1 MRQRFP
7 VLLFILAIAAGSSCS
22 DKPQSGISAQTEPPR
37 VIRRGNGGEPGSLDP
52 AIAEDVHAFNILTD
66 LYEGLVTVSAAGE
79 IVAGVAETWVVSDDG
94 LTYVFQLRKS
104 AKWSNGEAL
113 VAQDFVRSFQRLADP
128 LTGSA
133 YAFLVEDIAHFSA
146 IQSGEAE
153 ANQLAVT
160 ATGSHTLQIVL
171 ERRVP
176 YFISILTMPVALPVY
191 ARELDSVVASSPDDF
206 VGNGAFVLS
215 AHTPEGELTIRKNAH
230 YWDASSVAV
239 DEVVYVPII
248 DPVTE
253 LNMYRAGQ
261 LDITNT
267 IPPTHVQMV
276 SSDLPGHVQ
285 IAPTLALYYLA
296 FDVTEAPLD
305 SRELRLALSMAIDRN
320 TIVSVTG
327 RGESPAYGVVPPGVF
342 NYDGADYPAS
352 QLSKDEREAQAREY
366 YRQAGYSSDNPLH
379 LQLTYDSGDIH
390 ERIAVAVSSMW
401 RDVLGVDFD
410 LRKMEW
416 QYFLDTRENRANWQ
430 VMRFA
435 WTGDYNDATT
445 FTNIFRSHDLQN
457 LSGYSNPD
465 YDDILSKAAAEGDT
479 TRRAEQIATAERIL
493 LNDQPI
499 APLYFYV
506 SKHLVRPS
514 LEGYQQNVLDRH
526 PSKYLRIQS
535 K

>member
-128 LTGSA
+128 RTGSA
-133 YAFLVEDIAHFSA
+133 YSFLIEDIAHFSA

-401 RDVLGVDFD
+401 RDVLGVDID

-457 LSGYSNPD
+457 LSGYSNPV